1 MPATR
6 LTRERWLELLARLQ
20 LEKPTR
26 EPESPTE
33 YFEAKCSWHVV
44 WDVDGDAPEKR
55 IAPCG
60 LTSERTTTDEPPDG
74 WVACQACRNQ
84 LALIAEFRERKQHHF
99 LNVDERYPVII
110 RARNA
115 SWVGHELTDLSP
127 ISVYVLIRRSIDE
140 NVHVYALPG
149 DAWEFVPLE
158 DEPNLADCLCLE
170 ERRFHL
176 IQ

>member
-1 MPATR
+1 VPATR
-6 LTRERWLELLARLQ
+6 LTREEWLEFLVQ
-20 LEKPTR
+20 VQHEKPKS
-26 EPESPTE
+26 EPEPPTE

-60 LTSERTTTDEPPDG
+60 LTSEQTTTDEPPDG
-74 WVACQACRNQ
+74 GVACLACRNQ

-99 LNVDERYPVII
+99 LNVAERYPVIV
-110 RARNA
+110 REENA
-115 SWVGHELTDLSP
+115 TWASDELAALSP
-127 ISVYVLIRRSIDE
+127 ISMYFLMRRSIDE

-149 DAWEFVPLE
+149 NGWEFVPLE
-158 DEPNLADCLCLE
+158 DEPQLMDRIRLE